1 MSRYGCILYPMN
13 KKFISGIRIE
23 RRKEKRVPSPRPLGP
38 YSTPLFTRIRNAV
51 HKGPRAYQL
60 YVGVPLPPPNTL
72 LCPAR
77 MMAMP
82 HV

>member
-38 YSTPLFTRIRNAV
+38 YVIEICVRGGSRAWRPKALVETASSRFKFTR
-51 HKGPRAYQL
+51 
-60 YVGVPLPPPNTL
+60 
-72 LCPAR
+72 
-77 MMAMP
+77 
-82 HV
+82 